1 MKVAQFFSHFGRKNS
16 NFWKII
22 NITFG
27 VKIHSIFW
35 WFFFLLIFEFKT
47 RFWRKNSCYFLMIF
61 RPQIFEWFFNFF
73 CLTCHGSSANFALWP
88 PMIRFANWRC
98 LVIPHSGSLCRIS
111 LATRFWARP
120 VPTKVSC
127 NKENQISFFVAHRLS
142 SSKQS
147 RVFSRSDVIWIFRL
161 MDTPLLLYTWQR
173 NSLSG
178 S

>member
-1 MKVAQFFSHFGRKNS
+1 MTFSSFKNCLINSQKNS
-16 NFWKII
+16 QFWKNAILK
-22 NITFG
+22 N
-27 VKIHSIFW
+27 H
-35 WFFFLLIFEFKT
+35 LLHFSARKT
-47 RFWRKNSCYFLMIF
+47 RK
-61 RPQIFEWFFNFF
+61 NFF
-73 CLTCHGSSANFALWP
+73 CLTCHGSSANLALWP
-88 PMIRFANWRC
+88 PMILFANCRC

>member
-1 MKVAQFFSHFGRKNS
+1 MVNLASFWKPEACGQTVLPDRSVLIGQKLVENAKMQNS
-16 NFWKII
+16 NATFW
-22 NITFG
+22 
-27 VKIHSIFW
+27 VIFKQCEKGLI
-35 WFFFLLIFEFKT
+35 FFLLIFED
-47 RFWRKNSCYFLMIF
+47 
-61 RPQIFEWFFNFF
+61 FF